1 MTPREDAVA
10 YPAGW
15 EPDVLGDGYEQ
26 RTLPLPDDPEGPV
39 VATLVRRVRRPE
51 DPDLGLDVLYV
62 HGWSDYFFQ
71 AELADFWTAQGARFF
86 ALDLRRYG
94 RSLRPGQIPGFVT
107 DLATYDE
114 DVAAARAAM
123 AEDVPAGRPRRLVLM
138 GHSTGGLTLSL
149 WAARHPG
156 EAAAL
161 VLNSPWLELQT
172 REVGRALL
180 EPVVQVGARLNPA
193 RQLPVVDPG
202 FYTRVVSDA
211 YGGEWHY
218 DMAWRPERGFRVTSG
233 WLGAIFAGQDR
244 LARGLDLLVP
254 VLVLLSTRSALL
266 PRWDPAR
273 MTRADVALDVDG
285 VARRAVDL
293 GRHVTIVRIEGAL
306 HDVVLSAAPVRN
318 AAYEATARWVAGTVT
333 LGDATAAAAR
343 SPDARGAA
351 PTHPRLLEWLARR
364 HRDVTGRG

>member
-1 MTPREDAVA
+1 MTSGGDAA
-10 YPAGW
+10 DPAPGW
-15 EPDVLGDGYEQ
+15 RPDVLGAGYEQ
-26 RTLPLPDDPEGPV
+26 HTLPLPPDDAGPV
-39 VATLVRRVRRPE
+39 VATLVRHVPAAD

-71 AELADFWTAQGARFF
+71 TELADFWGTQGARFF

-114 DVAAARAAM
+114 DVAAARAVM
-123 AEDVPAGRPRRLVLM
+123 AQDVPADRPRRLVLM

-161 VLNSPWLELQT
+161 VLNSPWLELQI

-180 EPVVQVGARLNPA
+180 EPVLQVDARLRPA
-193 RQLPVVDPG
+193 HRLPVVDRG
-202 FYTRVVSDA
+202 YYTRVVSDA

-218 DMAWRPERGFRVTSG
+218 DLTWRPERGFRVTSG
-233 WLGAIFAGQDR
+233 WLAAILAGQDR
-244 LARGLDLLVP
+244 LARGLDLAAP
-254 VLVLLSTRSALL
+254 ALVLLSTRSALL
-266 PRWDPAR
+266 PRWDPS

-285 VARRAVDL
+285 VARRAADL
-293 GRHVTIVRIEGAL
+293 GRHVTIARIEDAL
-306 HDVVLSAAPVRN
+306 HDVVLSPPAVRRE
-318 AAYEATARWVAGTVT
+318 AYATTARWVAGTVT
-333 LGDATAAAAR
+333 LTDAAAAAGR
-343 SPDARGAA
+343 A
-351 PTHPRLLEWLARR
+351 PRPHGPAPSRPRLHVRGPDRR
-364 HRDVTGRG
+364 RRR